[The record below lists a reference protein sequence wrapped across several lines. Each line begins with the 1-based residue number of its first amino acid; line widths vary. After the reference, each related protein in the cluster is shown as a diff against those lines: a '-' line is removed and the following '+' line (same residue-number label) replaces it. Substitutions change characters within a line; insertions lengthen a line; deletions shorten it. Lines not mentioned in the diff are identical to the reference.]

1 MQEIV
6 DKLKDANR
14 LMNSADHLAY
24 VTYPLIKD
32 NKLII
37 TIAENLNSALL
48 NLMEALLMYERAYK
62 RIPPY
67 PENFDMRLQI
77 FKEKIANRYNID
89 RSYIVLIEDLKKLV
103 YERKKSTMEFIR
115 HDKYVLFNKNMS
127 IKSITL
133 EKVKKYLNESKPL
146 FLKVN
151 TLLKDVRPY

>member
-14 LMNSADHLAY
+14 LMNAADHLAY

-103 YERKKSTMEFIR
+103 DERKKSTMEFIR